1 MFKGLLS
8 TFVLN
13 TLEIFLAFIFAIQ
26 SVWNAFIDTEK
37 PDQFSTFGC
46 MSILLCLL
54 SVTLILSRCKKLK
67 LLPRIISVPIIFLAL
82 GGPFALM
89 VTYIDWF
96 HQFGWLY
103 SS

>member
-1 MFKGLLS
+1 MFKALKS

-13 TLEIFLAFIFAIQ
+13 TLGVFVAFIFAIQ

-37 PDQFSTFGC
+37 PDQFSTFGY
-46 MSILLCLL
+46 MSIILCLL
-54 SVTLILSRCKKLK
+54 SVTLILLRWKKLK

-96 HQFGWLY
+96 HQYEWLY